1 MPSVNAKLER
11 RGDRDGWLVPA
22 LIVVAAVTALRLVL
36 LAFNKTDLFV
46 DEAQYWLWGQHL
58 DFGYYSKPPLIGWL
72 LRAVTDL
79 AGSDAPSW
87 VRMPG
92 AVLHGI
98 TALVLGALGARIA
111 GRSVAIWSAAIY
123 VTLPFVAVGSVLIST
138 DTVMAPFYALS
149 LLFLHRTGE
158 SRRWSDALAAGVAA
172 GLAFMAKYAA
182 IYLIPGLALAALV
195 APAWRIGWR
204 NMVIAT
210 LAFGLVIAPN
220 VVWNLNNG
228 LTTVSHTM
236 DNVGW
241 VREGA
246 ALNFGSM
253 VEFVASQFAVFG
265 PVTMVALLIGYA
277 SWGDPDKRGLAMLSV
292 PPLVAVTI
300 EALLDR
306 AYANWAV
313 AAYFAG
319 TVLAV
324 MVLRGIW
331 RWIALLINGLIAL
344 SIPLLTVL
352 APYPQKDGAPLLKR
366 WLGQAD
372 LSRQILTLAKEADVP
387 VYTGNRAILADLFY
401 TGQDS
406 GVTVFAPNPK
416 QRADSYYEQMWPL
429 PQDYNG
435 RLLVIANSA
444 PDCGSGPVS
453 PEAQLDATG
462 TWAGKG
468 YAAYLVEA
476 RCVRSEN

>member
-1 MPSVNAKLER
+1 MPSVGAKLD
-11 RGDRDGWLVPA
+11 RGADRDGWFLPT
-22 LIVVAAVTALRLVL
+22 LIVVAAATVLRLVF

-79 AGSDAPSW
+79 AGSDAPFW

-92 AVLHGI
+92 AILHGI

-111 GRSVAIWSAAIY
+111 SRRVAIWSAAIY
-123 VTLPFVAVGSVLIST
+123 VTLPFVALGSVLIST

-149 LLFLHRTGE
+149 LLFLHRAGG
-158 SRRWSDALAAGVAA
+158 SRHWSDALAAGLTA

-182 IYLIPGLALAALV
+182 IYLIPGLVLAALV

-204 NMVIAT
+204 NTVIAA
-210 LAFGLVIAPN
+210 LAFALVIAPN
-220 VVWNLNNG
+220 VVWNLTHG

-246 ALNFGSM
+246 ELNFGSM

-277 SWGDPDKRGLAMLSV
+277 SWGDPAKRGLAMLSV
-292 PPLVAVTI
+292 PPLVAVTL

-319 TVLAV
+319 TVLAA
-324 MVLRGIW
+324 MVLRDIW
-331 RWIALLINGLIAL
+331 RWIAILINGLIAL

-387 VYTGNRAILADLFY
+387 VYASNRAILADLFY
-401 TGQDS
+401 TGQGA
-406 GVTVFAPNPK
+406 GVTVYAPKPVV
-416 QRADSYYEQMWPL
+416 RADSYYEQMWPL
-429 PQDYNG
+429 PQDYKG
-435 RLLVIANSA
+435 RLLLIANSP

-453 PEAQLDATG
+453 PAAQLDATG
-462 TWAGKG
+462 TWADKG